1 MATHDVHED
10 DFDEDDFDVSG
21 GVSSARHCRS
31 SIQTVDLESE
41 GKLREWSLDKG
52 NNFNDSKSQR
62 SFGNAFLRRKETAL
76 QANSLRKRAWMEYL
90 FYTGLALA
98 IQLIFGHDFAFPD
111 GRPACDNKSGSS
123 TTNRLMC
130 DLVWSLERGQA
141 QLRFLAPFIL
151 GGFVVSTVQLW
162 RQRRTAYAA
171 LCGATRNMNIQIAS
185 LIPFNS
191 KNEKIMNARTTMARW
206 SLLGYEFSV
215 LKARGQMDTIDAKK
229 HLKSLGL
236 LADGEWEAMVPGDR
250 HTTVWL
256 WLQMKAVQLGE
267 QKIITSD
274 IHVQTICNAVTLI
287 RDRANDMMSVI
298 DRDQPFPYTSIC
310 GILVN
315 FNLLLTAV
323 WKGVV
328 SCLSMI

>member
-1 MATHDVHED
+1 MENQTKLSVT
-10 DFDEDDFDVSG
+10 SR
-21 GVSSARHCRS
+21 SAGDSFAWENRD
-31 SIQTVDLESE
+31 SIQTVNLESE
-41 GKLREWSLDKG
+41 DRTLKLKEWASDKS
-52 NNFNDSKSQR
+52 NNFNDSKSCR
-62 SFGNAFLRRKETAL
+62 SFGNAIRRRKETAL
-76 QANSLRKRAWMEYL
+76 KANSIRNRAWMEYW
-90 FYTGLALA
+90 FYAGLALV
-98 IQLIFGHDFAFPD
+98 IQVTLGHDFAFPD
-111 GRPACDNKSGSS
+111 GRPACDDKSGSS

-130 DLVWSLERGQA
+130 DLEYTLERGQA

-151 GGFVVSTVQLW
+151 GGFVVGTVQLW
-162 RQRRTAYAA
+162 RRRRTAYTA

-185 LIPFNS
+185 LVPFNS
-191 KNEKIMNARTTMARW
+191 EGEKIMNARKTMARW
-206 SLLGYEFSV
+206 SVLGYEISV
-215 LKARGQMDTIDAKK
+215 LKARGQMDTLDAKK
-229 HLKSLGL
+229 HLESLGL

-298 DRDQPFPYTSIC
+298 DRDQPFPYISIC

-315 FNLLLTAV
+315 FNLLLTAL

-328 SCLSMI
+328 S